1 MNAEGDS
8 VASNGIVDV
17 GEGVGEGV
25 GTGVGIAGSVGVGVA
40 RIAGVDWTGRVG
52 TCAVGSSDG
61 TGLERRMALGY
72 LFGFVSGRINGCFAG
87 SGGCCG
93 GVGGETIV
101 VVGKLPA
108 GRGRAPG

>member
-17 GEGVGEGV
+17 GEGVG
-25 GTGVGIAGSVGVGVA
+25 TGVGVA
-40 RIAGVDWTGRVG
+40 GSAGVGVAVGAGVDWTVRVG

-72 LFGFVSGRINGCFAG
+72 LFGFVSGRNNGCFAG

-93 GVGGETIV
+93 GGGGETIV

>member
-1 MNAEGDS
+1 MNAEGDC

-25 GTGVGIAGSVGVGVA
+25 GTVVGVA
-40 RIAGVDWTGRVG
+40 VGAGVDWTGRVG
-52 TCAVGSSDG
+52 TCAVGTSDG

-93 GVGGETIV
+93 GGGGETIV

-108 GRGRAPG
+108 GLGRAPG

>member
-17 GEGVGEGV
+17 GEGVGTV
-25 GTGVGIAGSVGVGVA
+25 VGVA
-40 RIAGVDWTGRVG
+40 VGAGVDWTGRVG

-72 LFGFVSGRINGCFAG
+72 LFGFVSGRNNGCFAG

-93 GVGGETIV
+93 GGGGETIV